1 MSDGT
6 LNLPDGVGK
15 AGEAAAEYYVRQ
27 QLGYKVLT
35 QIFRVAEGEIDIIAV
50 DGNEI
55 VFVEV
60 KTRTSKSFGNAIAQI
75 SNTKRRR
82 IIAAAMTYLSQ
93 ENKENHDWRI
103 DVLGVQLSRDGS
115 VDRIDHVK
123 NAVVDE

>member
-35 QIFRVAEGEIDIIAV
+35 QFFRAAEGEIDIIAV

-55 VFVEV
+55 VFDEV

-103 DVLGVQLSRDGS
+103 DVLGV
-115 VDRIDHVK
+115 
-123 NAVVDE
+123 